1 MNLEDFIEN
10 FAAQFDETEPE
21 LFTAETQFKQLD
33 EWSSLAAL
41 SIIAMVDDE
50 SMESKVKE
58 IIARVLN
65 VAFDRITDDLSS
77 GDIPEWDSVGNLAII
92 STIEQELDLE
102 FPLEDLFDLTSVRS
116 IVEEVEKL
124 TNV

>member
-1 MNLEDFIEN
+1 
-10 FAAQFDETEPE
+10 
-21 LFTAETQFKQLD
+21 
-33 EWSSLAAL
+33 
-41 SIIAMVDDE
+41 
-50 SMESKVKE
+50 MESRVKA

-65 VAFDRITDDLSS
+65 VDPAQITDELSS

-116 IVEEVEKL
+116 LVDEVNKL
-124 TNV
+124 TND